1 MNALTRIG
9 FALLSGLLLA
19 LAWPVDGFAPLVFI
33 AFVPLILLQDKIGDK
48 TIKGNIFFLSL
59 LAFLLWNAL
68 TTW

>member
-33 AFVPLILLQDKIGDK
+33 AFVPLILLQDKIGEK
-48 TIKGNIFFLSL
+48 TIKGNIFFL
-59 LAFLLWNAL
+59 
-68 TTW
+68 